1 MRCARD
7 PGILPHDPANAG
19 PCGIVSGFAPAPAFA
34 KSVTRSGRGRIFPLF
49 SRVVRAGPF
58 TDVGVEMPGSVLFG
72 PIFSGPDDRADLAD
86 FLQHRKMK
94 YFYRKMKYFLAHAFV
109 LRNRWRS
116 PNATEVQTEVG
127 HSGGSG
133 SVKQFSMFPLC
144 SESALCYA
152 KSETVRR
159 AVGAEIRDRMDG
171 RDLESGDRMHE
182 GRPRVRQLLCRAV
195 RGTLARRSRSSVRA
209 GLRPEA
215 LAAGAA
221 QIANGYGSGATRSAT
236 APATFSSAPV
246 TACKSSKE
254 ISASFSRRTNRA
266 SSMSM
271 TARDV

>member
-1 MRCARD
+1 MSAGHSSCGAPATRVFFRTVRRTPDRAGSFR
-7 PGILPHDPANAG
+7 GLRRRLPSRKASPDPAAAG
-19 PCGIVSGFAPAPAFA
+19 FFRCFRGLC
-34 KSVTRSGRGRIFPLF
+34 GRGRLPMSA
-49 SRVVRAGPF
+49 SRW
-58 TDVGVEMPGSVLFG
+58 PGSVLFG
-72 PIFSGPDDRADLAD
+72 PIFSGPDDRADLVNC
-86 FLQHRKMK
+86 LQH
-94 YFYRKMKYFLAHAFV
+94 RKMKYFLAHAFV

-116 PNATEVQTEVG
+116 PNATDVQTEVG

-133 SVKQFSMFPLC
+133 SVKHLSMFPLC

-152 KSETVRR
+152 KNETVRR

-182 GRPRVRQLLCRAV
+182 GRPRLRQLLCRAV
-195 RGTLARRSRSSVRA
+195 RGTMARRSRSSVRA

-215 LAAGAA
+215 LAGAAA